1 MQKQESNGTGPSIP
15 LAKKVVMVAI
25 GLLLIAGGVELYRS
39 YDYQQQQ
46 LMSAQ
51 YDMEVA
57 QNEAQNAIQEADKVK
72 QQLGSAQQAAETA
85 KQEAEAAKQEA
96 EKAKQEREAALKE
109 AADAQKA
116 AADAEKALQSAP
128 SKQVASEAETFLEG
142 STKVN
147 YKARVVSPD
156 GVGVNLREG
165 PGSTYDK
172 VREKP
177 VPVKTELTI
186 SAEKTAQNG
195 TLWGYTEYDGSSGW
209 VYLAEL
215 EPI

>member
-1 MQKQESNGTGPSIP
+1 MQKQELKGAGPTIP
-15 LAKKVVMVAI
+15 LAKKVVMAGI
-25 GLLLIAGGVELYRS
+25 GLLIIAGSVELYRS

-46 LMSAQ
+46 LLSAQ
-51 YDMEVA
+51 YNMEVA

-72 QQLGSAQQAAETA
+72 QQLGNAQQAAET
-85 KQEAEAAKQEA
+85 AKQEA
-96 EKAKQEREAALKE
+96 EKAKQEREAALK
-109 AADAQKA
+109 A

-128 SKQVASEAETFLEG
+128 AKEVASGAEAFLEG
-142 STKVN
+142 ATNVN

-177 VPVKTELTI
+177 VPVNTELEI

-195 TLWGYTEYDGSSGW
+195 TLWGYTKYDGSSGW
-209 VYLAEL
+209 VYLVEL